1 MATRS
6 KSSRRARVASAPRL
20 GLTARRARVRDW
32 PRRLGR
38 ALFPVA
44 VLTVAGF
51 IAYPFFLQLRLG
63 GEYGAR
69 VSEARHKLEMLRRE
83 NTNLERDIRS
93 LQSRIGLEKALREDG
108 YGRTG
113 EIGLKVHTATV
124 ERKSSQAQ

>member
-1 MATRS
+1 M
-6 KSSRRARVASAPRL
+6 
-20 GLTARRARVRDW
+20 
-32 PRRLGR
+32 
-38 ALFPVA
+38 
-44 VLTVAGF
+44 TVAGF